1 MKGYKICVRPCYFE
15 RVQNLRPTGR
25 RNPAKINSYF
35 VVKIAFEILPSLPF
49 CWTAGIL
56 NINKLDKKSFQKLLI
71 CQGRKKKRDH
81 FKCKSP
87 SIYQLPLYLLLF
99 KAIFM
104 TNITHLTPIKFLILM
119 LRSQFSTFE
128 FSRHQSSCRSW
139 KGL

>member
-1 MKGYKICVRPCYFE
+1 M
-15 RVQNLRPTGR
+15 RPTGR

-49 CWTAGIL
+49 CWTAGIYWIQ
-56 NINKLDKKSFQKLLI
+56 INLIRNHCRNFLIAKAEIKKNK
-71 CQGRKKKRDH
+71 DH

-128 FSRHQSSCRSW
+128 FSRHQSFCGSW
-139 KGL
+139 QGLQCTMELKCL